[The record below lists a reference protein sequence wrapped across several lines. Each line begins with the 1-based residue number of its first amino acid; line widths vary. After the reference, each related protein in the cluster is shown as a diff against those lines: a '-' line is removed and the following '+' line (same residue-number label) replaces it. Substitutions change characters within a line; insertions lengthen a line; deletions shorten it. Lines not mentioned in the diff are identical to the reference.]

1 MRKKTLTVEDIEK
14 RLKTMGGEEVNEK
27 EFDSSEE
34 YKNISNQV
42 KKLGLQKPPQRINYL
57 KQKKVLNIV

>member
-14 RLKTMGGEEVNEK
+14 KLKTMGGEEVTEK

-34 YKNISNQV
+34 YKNISN
-42 KKLGLQKPPQRINYL
+42 YL
-57 KQKKVLNIV
+57 KKIFRTSKATPKNKLSKAKESA